1 MEETQIDIMFKI
13 ARQTNNLSDIRRLQ
27 KIKEFN
33 NPDYKYELNRR
44 NRSILGYP
52 RVK

>member
-1 MEETQIDIMFKI
+1 METTQIDTMFKI

-33 NPDYKYELNRR
+33 NPSYKYETSRKR
-44 NRSILGYP
+44 RSILGYP
-52 RVK
+52 KI